1 MITYYQTNKGK
12 QGIQKETSHKKGSWV
27 KVVSPTPEEVK
38 FLDDKFDLDEVL
50 INDALDPNEVP
61 RIEKEGSNI
70 YIYLRIPKTNLEDEP
85 TVTLSIIITPE
96 DIVTISSKEI
106 KLYEILEQTK
116 KFDVADT
123 EKFMLTTLKYIFRNY
138 NENVRKILKEVKKDR
153 RNILKL
159 KNKDILDLVLQ
170 EDILNEYISSLY
182 PMISMY
188 DKILKLKVL
197 RLDSDEKEEIE
208 DLIVDL
214 NQTFDTCKSVRQTIT
229 NMRDYYSTTV
239 SNKINDSITILTIF
253 TVFLTI
259 PAVISSIYGMNIS
272 LPFQNKAYIFFILLG
287 IVLFIW
293 AILFKFFK
301 KLVN

>member
-1 MITYYQTNKGK
+1 M
-12 QGIQKETSHKKGSWV
+12 
-27 KVVSPTPEEVK
+27 
-38 FLDDKFDLDEVL
+38 
-50 INDALDPNEVP
+50 
-61 RIEKEGSNI
+61 
-70 YIYLRIPKTNLEDEP
+70 
-85 TVTLSIIITPE
+85 
-96 DIVTISSKEI
+96 
-106 KLYEILEQTK
+106 
-116 KFDVADT
+116 
-123 EKFMLTTLKYIFRNY
+123 
-138 NENVRKILKEVKKDR
+138 KEVKKDR
-153 RNILKL
+153 RNIVKL

-188 DKILKLKVL
+188 DKILKLNVL
-197 RLDSDEKEEIE
+197 RLDSEEKDEIE

-272 LPFQNKAYIFFILLG
+272 LPFQSNTSLFFILVG

-301 KLVN
+301 RLVNWNDSKLVNY